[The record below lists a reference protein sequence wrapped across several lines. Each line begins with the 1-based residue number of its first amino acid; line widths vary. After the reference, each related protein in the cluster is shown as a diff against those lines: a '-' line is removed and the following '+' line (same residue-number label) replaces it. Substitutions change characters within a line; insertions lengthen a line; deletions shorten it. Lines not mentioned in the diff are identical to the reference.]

1 MFQKNFMIIIEKP
14 WWLASF
20 DLSHWVIV
28 FTVLSV
34 QLLAEKNFFF
44 HQGFTLSKA
53 EEPLQDMDLQ
63 KKEEKYEKL
72 LKNLKMKSVH

>member
-1 MFQKNFMIIIEKP
+1 MTSLFQSLPLGDCFY
-14 WWLASF
+14 S
-20 DLSHWVIV
+20 S
-28 FTVLSV
+28 LSV

>member
-1 MFQKNFMIIIEKP
+1 MTSLFRSLPLGDCFY
-14 WWLASF
+14 S
-20 DLSHWVIV
+20 S
-28 FTVLSV
+28 LSV

>member
-1 MFQKNFMIIIEKP
+1 MTSLFRSLPLGDCFY
-14 WWLASF
+14 S
-20 DLSHWVIV
+20 S
-28 FTVLSV
+28 LSV
-34 QLLAEKNFFF
+34 QLLAEKIFFF